1 MQHHPDDIPT
11 RTILWLLFRSTF
23 KLSAFTFGG
32 GYVIVPLMRK
42 LFVETYRWLDEQEML
57 DLIAIGQAAPGV
69 IAVNTSIILGYK
81 MRGVPGALITLL
93 GTISP
98 PLIILSVISLVYT
111 SLIGN
116 PLVEALFAGM
126 RVGVSIVILD
136 AVVSMAR
143 NVIKKKSAIA
153 IGLMI
158 VSFLLVTV
166 FDVGVIIIIVACAA
180 VGLLLQLKRHDSGA
194 TK

>member
-98 PLIILSVISLVYT
+98 PLIILSIISLVYT

-116 PLVEALFAGM
+116 PLVEASFAGM

-180 VGLLLQLKRHDSGA
+180 VGLLLQLKRSDSGA

>member
-98 PLIILSVISLVYT
+98 PLIILSIISLVYT

>member
-180 VGLLLQLKRHDSGA
+180 VGLLLQLKRHESGA
-194 TK
+194 MK

>member
-81 MRGVPGALITLL
+81 MRGLPGALITLL

>member
-81 MRGVPGALITLL
+81 IRGVPGALITLL